1 VGLLL
6 LFLYMGAA
14 GVMAQ
19 HDDDE
24 PEVKCVF
31 SVSIRQNVSSET
43 VSLRSHKYFAKIM
56 N

>member
-6 LFLYMGAA
+6 LILYMGAA

-24 PEVKCVF
+24 PEVKWVF
-31 SVSIRQNVSSET
+31 SVSIRQNMSFRDRFLEVSQ
-43 VSLRSHKYFAKIM
+43 VMYLKI
-56 N
+56 

>member
-6 LFLYMGAA
+6 LILYMGAA

-19 HDDDE
+19 HDDE
-24 PEVKCVF
+24 QEVKCVF
-31 SVSIRQNVSSET
+31 SVSIRQNVSFET

-56 N
+56 K